1 MDTNPRTG
9 RAYKRGPYKRHSVAF
24 KRAVVEASFAPG
36 ASVSRVA
43 REHDINANQ
52 VFLWRKLYQ
61 DGLLGDDEPALLPV
75 HINEPARKPLPDHLP
90 RETVEHAPMDCCCP
104 DCGGALKKLGE
115 DVSETLEYR
124 PEHFKVIRHV
134 RPKLACARCD
144 TIVQA
149 PAAS

>member
-9 RAYKRGPYKRHSVAF
+9 RAYKRGPYKRHPVAF
-24 KRAVVEASFAPG
+24 KRAVVEASIAPG

-75 HINEPARKPLPDHLP
+75 RIDASVGAPATTRSPAPVEPIRTAAPGGTLTIEFGTVRLRIEGRPDADTL
-90 RETVEHAPMDCCCP
+90 
-104 DCGGALKKLGE
+104 AL
-115 DVSETLEYR
+115 V
-124 PEHFKVIRHV
+124 
-134 RPKLACARCD
+134 LAELSARC
-144 TIVQA
+144 
-149 PAAS
+149 

>member
-9 RAYKRGPYKRHSVAF
+9 RAYKRGPYKRHPVAF

-75 HINEPARKPLPDHLP
+75 RIDARSGPLNGSHRSNP
-90 RETVEHAPMDCCCP
+90 
-104 DCGGALKKLGE
+104 
-115 DVSETLEYR
+115 S
-124 PEHFKVIRHV
+124 
-134 RPKLACARCD
+134 AR
-144 TIVQA
+144 QR
-149 PAAS
+149 PAAR

>member
-9 RAYKRGPYKRHSVAF
+9 RAYKRGPYKRHPAAF

-61 DGLLGDDEPALLPV
+61 DSLLGDDEPALLPV
-75 HINEPARKPLPDHLP
+75 RIDASVGAPATARSPTPVEPIRTAAPGGTL
-90 RETVEHAPMDCCCP
+90 TVEFGEVTLRIEGRP
-104 DCGGALKKLGE
+104 DA
-115 DVSETLEYR
+115 DTLAQ
-124 PEHFKVIRHV
+124 V
-134 RPKLACARCD
+134 LAQLAARC
-144 TIVQA
+144 
-149 PAAS
+149 

>member
-9 RAYKRGPYKRHSVAF
+9 RAYKRGPYKRHPVAF

-75 HINEPARKPLPDHLP
+75 HIDASVRARATARSAAPVEPIRTPAPGGTLTIEFGTVRLHIEGRPD
-90 RETVEHAPMDCCCP
+90 AD
-104 DCGGALKKLGE
+104 
-115 DVSETLEYR
+115 TLAQ
-124 PEHFKVIRHV
+124 V
-134 RPKLACARCD
+134 LAQLAARC
-144 TIVQA
+144 
-149 PAAS
+149 

>member
-9 RAYKRGPYKRHSVAF
+9 RAYKRGPYKRHPVAF
-24 KRAVVEASFAPG
+24 KRSVVEASLVPG

-75 HINEPARKPLPDHLP
+75 RIDAPARSPAPVERIRAVAPDGTL
-90 RETVEHAPMDCCCP
+90 TVEFGEVTLRIEGRP
-104 DCGGALKKLGE
+104 DA
-115 DVSETLEYR
+115 DTLAQ
-124 PEHFKVIRHV
+124 V
-134 RPKLACARCD
+134 LAQLAARC
-144 TIVQA
+144 
-149 PAAS
+149 

>member
-9 RAYKRGPYKRHSVAF
+9 RAYKRGPYKRHPAAF

-61 DGLLGDDEPALLPV
+61 DSLLGDDEPALLPV
-75 HINEPARKPLPDHLP
+75 HIDEPTRSPAPVEPIRTPAPGGTL
-90 RETVEHAPMDCCCP
+90 TVEFGEVTLHIEGRP
-104 DCGGALKKLGE
+104 DA
-115 DVSETLEYR
+115 DTLAQ
-124 PEHFKVIRHV
+124 V
-134 RPKLACARCD
+134 LAQLAARC
-144 TIVQA
+144 
-149 PAAS
+149 